1 MSEYF
6 VVFSNISSLPCII
19 YYQFKQKYYYSV
31 QILLNSLFSFI
42 HHMKHSNVYPIYDMG
57 LFSYLDGLYSY
68 MSIYLFSMYLF
79 LSNHGELKME
89 LLIMNTLLMSLI
101 FVSFGSVILL
111 PLALF
116 LILFI
121 TGMHYQHFNGLKIY
135 NRYLFI
141 TILMCIID
149 IVCFSVAIT
158 YKYDYFHSIHH
169 LVSFNIPIFIN
180 MCLEY
185 DDNNMMIEHN
195 QPSRPLSPN
204 IEMNQLS
211 RPLSPNIENNI
222 PMKSLSPHIE
232 NNIPIQLPPLEHTQ
246 PIRPLSSIIEQI
258 SNQVDIVIE

>member
-42 HHMKHSNVYPIYDMG
+42 HHMKHSEIYPIYDMG

-79 LSNHGELKME
+79 LSNHSELKME
-89 LLIMNTLLMSLI
+89 LLIMNTLLMSLT
-101 FVSFGSVILL
+101 FVSIGSVISL
-111 PLALF
+111 PLAIF

-121 TGMHYQHFNGLKIY
+121 TGMHYQHFNGMKIY

-158 YKYDYFHSIHH
+158 YQYDYFHSIHH

-180 MCLEY
+180 KCLEF
-185 DDNNMMIEHN
+185 DNENMMIEHN
-195 QPSRPLSPN
+195 QPSRPLSPH
-204 IEMNQLS
+204 IEINQLS
-211 RPLSPNIENNI
+211 RPISP
-222 PMKSLSPHIE
+222 PIE
-232 NNIPIQLPPLEHTQ
+232 NNIPIQSSYTSIEHTQ
-246 PIRPLSSIIEQI
+246 PVRPIPSIIAIEQLA
-258 SNQVDIVIE
+258 NQIDIVID

>member
-79 LSNHGELKME
+79 LANHGELKME
-89 LLIMNTLLMSLI
+89 LLIMNTLLMSLT
-101 FVSFGSVILL
+101 FVNFGSVILL
-111 PLALF
+111 PLAIF

-158 YKYDYFHSIHH
+158 YQYDYFHSIHH

-185 DDNNMMIEHN
+185 DNENIEIEQN

-204 IEMNQLS
+204 IEMT
-211 RPLSPNIENNI
+211 RPLSPPIENNI
-222 PMKSLSPHIE
+222 PSRQLSPHI
-232 NNIPIQLPPLEHTQ
+232 EHTQ
-246 PIRPLSSIIEQI
+246 PIRPISSIIAIEQLA
-258 SNQVDIVIE
+258 NQVDIFIE

>member
-6 VVFSNISSLPCII
+6 VVFSNILSLPCII

-42 HHMKHSNVYPIYDMG
+42 HHMKHSEIYPIHDMG
-57 LFSYLDGLYSY
+57 LFSFLDGLYSY

-89 LLIMNTLLMSLI
+89 LLIMNTLLMSLT
-101 FVSFGSVILL
+101 FVSFGSIILL
-111 PLALF
+111 PLAIF

-121 TGMHYQHFNGLKIY
+121 TGMHYQHINGLKIY

-149 IVCFSVAIT
+149 IACFSIAIT
-158 YKYDYFHSIHH
+158 YNYNYFHSIHH
-169 LVSFNIPIFIN
+169 LVSFNIPIFIDK
-180 MCLEY
+180 CLEY
-185 DDNNMMIEHN
+185 DDNNMMIEDN
-195 QPSRPLSPN
+195 QPSRPLSPH

-211 RPLSPNIENNI
+211 RPLSPNIENN
-222 PMKSLSPHIE
+222 L
-232 NNIPIQLPPLEHTQ
+232 PIQSLYPHLEHTQ
-246 PIRPLSSIIEQI
+246 PIRPLSSIIAIEQLA
-258 SNQVDIVIE
+258 NQIDLVID

>member
-42 HHMKHSNVYPIYDMG
+42 HHMKHSEIYPIYDMG

-89 LLIMNTLLMSLI
+89 LLIMTTLLMSLI
-101 FVSFGSVILL
+101 FASFGSIILL
-111 PLALF
+111 PLAIF

-121 TGMHYQHFNGLKIY
+121 TGMHYQHFNGMKIY
-135 NRYLFI
+135 NRYLIVTF
-141 TILMCIID
+141 LLCIVD
-149 IVCFSVAIT
+149 IACFSIAIT
-158 YKYDYFHSIHH
+158 YHYNYFHSIHH
-169 LVSFNIPIFIN
+169 LVSFNIPIFIDK
-180 MCLEY
+180 CLEY
-185 DDNNMMIEHN
+185 DDDNMMIEHN

-204 IEMNQLS
+204 IEMT
-211 RPLSPNIENNI
+211 RPISHP
-222 PMKSLSPHIE
+222 IE
-232 NNIPIQLPPLEHTQ
+232 NNIPIQSSDTPIEHTQ
-246 PIRPLSSIIEQI
+246 PIRPIPSIIAIEQLA
-258 SNQVDIVIE
+258 NQIDLVID